1 MRDERHPAY
10 RGLVGADLLARMS
23 RSRDLET
30 VRLRKIQHPARVER
44 LLDLFVAGANRV
56 PESAYQFRNPSAL
69 SGGLQDLVRQARA
82 KHKGWCAWTDDR
94 ATWLFTA
101 EMSLALSRERG
112 TPVLEIH
119 AYSEHGEL
127 RETGFWAYDK
137 QGIWQRCAD

>member
-1 MRDERHPAY
+1 M
-10 RGLVGADLLARMS
+10 
-23 RSRDLET
+23 ET
-30 VRLRKIQHPARVER
+30 ERLRKIQQPSRVDR
-44 LLDLFVAGANRV
+44 LLELFVAGAKRV
-56 PESAYQFRNPSAL
+56 PHSAYQIRNPSAL
-69 SGGLQDLVRQARA
+69 SETLQKVVRRA
-82 KHKGWCAWTDDR
+82 KSGHKAWGAWTDDH

-127 RETGFWAYDK
+127 QETGFWAHDK

>member
-1 MRDERHPAY
+1 M
-10 RGLVGADLLARMS
+10 
-23 RSRDLET
+23 ET
-30 VRLRKIQHPARVER
+30 ERLRKIQQPSRVER
-44 LLDLFVAGANRV
+44 LLDLFVAGPNRL
-56 PESAYQFRNPSAL
+56 PQGAYQIRNPAAL
-69 SGGLQDLVRQARA
+69 SGALRDLVREAQA
-82 KHKGWCAWTDDR
+82 KHKAWSAWTDDR

-127 RETGFWAYDK
+127 QETGFWAHDK